1 MTIKSCS
8 SINPFSNCKVPGEG
22 WTRIEKDLYLDSG
35 IVKSAYLFV
44 KQKKPRELEKG
55 ERIVVDVRTGRVDP
69 SLTTEEKWESRPSG
83 LWLKFGKEEHAI
95 TAIEVLFGPDAVD
108 PRLGWEIKDTS
119 LTDCDARLTIRR
131 GIAPTT
137 VAMAAPRI
145 NSDGKFKILQLADL
159 HLSTGVG
166 VCRDAE
172 PKDGSP
178 CEADTRTL
186 EFVEK
191 ILDDEKPDMVV
202 LSGDQINGDTAPD
215 AQTAIFKYAEMLIKR
230 KIPYATIFGN
240 HDDEQTMT
248 REAQMSLIESLPY
261 SLSRAGP
268 ADIDGVGNYYVEVLA
283 RGHSTHSALTLYF
296 LDTHAYS
303 PDEKTYP
310 GYNWL
315 KENQINWFKST
326 AKSLKR
332 AHQAYTHIHMDLAF
346 IHIPLP
352 EYREEGNERVGEW
365 REGVTAPTFNSGFRN
380 ALVEEGVVMVSCGHD
395 HANDYCA
402 LSKEGDEPKLWMC
415 FGGGAGFGGYGGY
428 GGYHRRVRV
437 FEVDMNQATI
447 STHKRVEWGETGK
460 KLDPQ
465 VIVANGRAVAP
476 VGDSSKRA

>member
-1 MTIKSCS
+1 
-8 SINPFSNCKVPGEG
+8 
-22 WTRIEKDLYLDSG
+22 
-35 IVKSAYLFV
+35 
-44 KQKKPRELEKG
+44 
-55 ERIVVDVRTGRVDP
+55 
-69 SLTTEEKWESRPSG
+69 
-83 LWLKFGKEEHAI
+83 
-95 TAIEVLFGPDAVD
+95 
-108 PRLGWEIKDTS
+108 
-119 LTDCDARLTIRR
+119 
-131 GIAPTT
+131 
-137 VAMAAPRI
+137 
-145 NSDGKFKILQLADL
+145 
-159 HLSTGVG
+159 
-166 VCRDAE
+166 
-172 PKDGSP
+172 
-178 CEADTRTL
+178 
-186 EFVEK
+186 
-191 ILDDEKPDMVV
+191 
-202 LSGDQINGDTAPD
+202 
-215 AQTAIFKYAEMLIKR
+215 
-230 KIPYATIFGN
+230 
-240 HDDEQTMT
+240 
-248 REAQMSLIESLPY
+248 
-261 SLSRAGP
+261 
-268 ADIDGVGNYYVEVLA
+268 VGNYYVEVLA

-326 AKSLKR
+326 AKSLKK

-365 REGVTAPTFNSGFRN
+365 REGVTAPTFNSGFRD

-402 LSKEGDEPKLWMC
+402 LSKEEDQPKLWMC

-460 KLDPQ
+460 KLDHQ